1 MSLPKYKELDSLKN
15 IEEVEQ
21 EIFLFQKNLFDL
33 RMKRSSNQKINS
45 HLFSQYKHRIAQ
57 LYTKKQ
63 FFIVSQNKK

>member
-1 MSLPKYKELDSLKN
+1 MSLPKYKELDSLKT
-15 IEEVEQ
+15 IEDIER

-57 LYTKKQ
+57 LYTKKK
-63 FFIVSQNKK
+63 FFTVSQNKK